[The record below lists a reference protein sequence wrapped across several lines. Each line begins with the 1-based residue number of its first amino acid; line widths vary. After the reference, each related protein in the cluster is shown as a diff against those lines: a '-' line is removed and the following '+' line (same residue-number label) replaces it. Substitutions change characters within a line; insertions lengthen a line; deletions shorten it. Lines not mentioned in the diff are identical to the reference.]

1 MLLGAS
7 SFAATMGEL
16 ESHVHSV
23 ELYIP
28 KLGVYEGNQ
37 LQQDRLECILDE
49 LSTCDLTTSI
59 HAPYYADVDTY
70 PKGLVLDTADMGRS
84 HFRLMEES
92 IELASLLG
100 SAAVVIHPGR
110 IQQDREH
117 SFRKMVEN
125 LRRLAAFASERDV
138 MLGLE
143 NKEGTD
149 PGNLCCNAGELL
161 KAVHEVDSPHLGIT
175 FDVGHANLTMRGDP
189 VSLRHFAKSIAD
201 EVVHVHLHDN
211 NGQWTSDYSGDVHM
225 APGHGSVDYSVL
237 SELVGYDGIYN
248 LEVFS
253 LDDVI
258 TGKKQIQEI
267 FGRGSSLEDFRNVK
281 P

>member
-7 SFAATMGEL
+7 SFAAPIGEL
-16 ESHVHSV
+16 GSYVHSV

-37 LQQDRLECILDE
+37 LQQDRLDRVLDE
-49 LSTCDLTTSI
+49 LSTCDLITSI

-70 PKGLVLDTADMGRS
+70 PKGLVVDTADMARS

-92 IELASLLG
+92 IELASQLG
-100 SAAVVIHPGR
+100 SVVVVIHPGR
-110 IQQDREH
+110 IRQDREH
-117 SFRKMVEN
+117 SFRNMVKN

-175 FDVGHANLTMRGDP
+175 FDVGHANLTTRGDP
-189 VSLRHFAKSIAD
+189 VSLRHFAKSIAR

-211 NGQWTSDYSGDVHM
+211 YGQWTSEYSGDVHM
-225 APGHGSVDYSVL
+225 APGKGTVDYSVL

-258 TGKKQIQEI
+258 IGKTKMQGII
-267 FGRGSSLEDFRNVK
+267 GSSGNG
-281 P
+281 